1 MEELITETE
10 LARFEQADA
19 EGGDAVFERHMKDYE
34 IDWEDEEV
42 RRIPVLA
49 HYYVKGQEMHYY
61 VLARVHDEED
71 DLLTCVNVNQ
81 GVRQL
86 ILFPVRLFNGA
97 VLDEKTQEHAFA
109 EEKLFGTVCLGD
121 LLGKRRGKEC

>member
-1 MEELITETE
+1 MEELITEIE
-10 LARFEQADA
+10 LARFDQADA
-19 EGGDAVFERHMKDYE
+19 EAVDEIFEQHMIDYE
-34 IDWEDEEV
+34 IDWEADAV
-42 RRIPVLA
+42 KRIPVLA
-49 HYYVKGQEMHYY
+49 HYYVKGEEMHYY
-61 VLARVHDEED
+61 VLARIHDEED
-71 DLLTCVNVNQ
+71 DLLTCVNVNH

-121 LLGKRRGKEC
+121 VLK

>member
-1 MEELITETE
+1 MAELITEQE
-10 LARFEQADA
+10 LVRFAQADA
-19 EGGDAVFERHMKDYE
+19 DAVDEIMERNMTDYE
-34 IDWEDEEV
+34 IDWTSQEV
-42 RRIPVLA
+42 GNIPVLA
-49 HYYVKGQEMHYY
+49 HYYVKREDMHYY

-86 ILFPVRLFNGA
+86 ILFPVRMFNGA

-109 EEKLFGTVCLGD
+109 EEKLFGSVCLKD
-121 LLGKRRGKEC
+121 VLK

>member
-1 MEELITETE
+1 MEELITEIE
-10 LARFEQADA
+10 LARFDQADA
-19 EGGDAVFERHMKDYE
+19 EAVDEIFEQHMTDYE
-34 IDWEDEEV
+34 IDWEAGAV
-42 RRIPVLA
+42 KRIPVLA
-49 HYYVKGQEMHYY
+49 HYYVKGEDMHYY

-71 DLLTCVNVNQ
+71 DLLTCVNVNH

-121 LLGKRRGKEC
+121 VLK

>member
-1 MEELITETE
+1 MEELITEIE

-19 EGGDAVFERHMKDYE
+19 DAVDEIFERHMTDYE
-34 IDWEDEEV
+34 IDWEAEEV
-42 RRIPVLA
+42 KRIPVLA

-71 DLLTCVNVNQ
+71 DLLICVNVQQ

-86 ILFPVRLFNGA
+86 ILFPVRMFNGA
-97 VLDEKTQEHAFA
+97 VLDETSQEHAFA
-109 EEKLFGTVCLGD
+109 EKKLFGTVYLGD
-121 LLGKRRGKEC
+121 LLEGKKV

>member
-1 MEELITETE
+1 MEELITEIE
-10 LARFEQADA
+10 LARFDQADA
-19 EGGDAVFERHMKDYE
+19 EAVDEIFEQHMTDYE
-34 IDWEDEEV
+34 IDWEAGAV
-42 RRIPVLA
+42 KRIPVLA
-49 HYYVKGQEMHYY
+49 HYYVKGEEMHYY

-71 DLLTCVNVNQ
+71 DLLTCVNVNH

-121 LLGKRRGKEC
+121 VLK